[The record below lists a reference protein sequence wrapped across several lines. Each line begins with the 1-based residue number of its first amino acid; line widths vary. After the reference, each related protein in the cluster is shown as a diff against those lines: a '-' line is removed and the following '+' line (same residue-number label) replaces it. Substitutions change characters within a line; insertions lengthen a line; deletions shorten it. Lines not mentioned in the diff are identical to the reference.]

1 MKIRTLQ
8 CSLTMVALAACSS
21 TQSNRGTTPA
31 TNAHGATVVTAG
43 NTSVNETANSRFNHA
58 AQAMRQHDAANDGRG
73 DWTPAV
79 CTEVAGLFEQAA
91 QANNNGQF
99 PDAWLNRALVFDRC
113 SMTEQETQSL
123 NRALQASNNN
133 FCRARV
139 QLGVL
144 AYRRN
149 DITTARQAFE
159 EAIRQD
165 QSHCVEG
172 YTNLAH
178 LLRERNPTTPAE
190 WQVVIRNIRSAL
202 ALDDR
207 YLPARNELALAYLQQ
222 AGDDPNSR
230 LIFLGGLVAA
240 QAIQVGTAH
249 RAELTPYVSSYMA
262 DLYNTWGLIDI
273 RRSEIIKALEHF
285 RRAYTL
291 NPNMYEA
298 WVNYGT
304 INLSFRGYQD
314 AREAFEHALQLRA
327 DSYDAHIGLGVAL
340 RGLAAQS
347 QQESERPALLQRA
360 QQEYERAR
368 TLDGA
373 RADAY
378 YNLGVLHMNYMSGI
392 SPDLQNLDNAERQL
406 NEFLQRAQGRAPLAD
421 AVTRATR
428 YLRNIRET
436 RAALQAVG
444 AGNTVTPPAGAA
456 PAATPPAATPPA
468 GAATP
473 PAATP
478 PAATPPAGASPA
490 TTPPAAA
497 PPVAAH

>member
-1 MKIRTLQ
+1 MKTRTLQ
-8 CSLTMVALAACSS
+8 GSLLMVALAACSS
-21 TQSNRGTTPA
+21 TQNNRGTTPA
-31 TNAHGATVVTAG
+31 TNANGNTVVTAG
-43 NTSVNETANSRFNHA
+43 NTAVNETANSRFNAA
-58 AQAMRQHDAANDGRG
+58 AQAMRTHDAANDGRG
-73 DWTPAV
+73 DWNPDA
-79 CTEVAGLFEQAA
+79 CNQVAGMFEQAA

-99 PDAWLNRALVFDRC
+99 PDAWFNRALVFDRC
-113 SMTEQETQSL
+113 GMTDPETQAL
-123 NRALQASNNN
+123 NRALQAANNN
-133 FCRARV
+133 YCRARV

-149 DITTARQAFE
+149 DVAAAQQAYE

-165 QSHCVEG
+165 QTHCVEG

-178 LLRERNPTTPAE
+178 LLRERNPSSATD
-190 WQVVIRNIRSAL
+190 WQPVIRNIRSAL

-230 LIFLGGLVAA
+230 LIFLAGLVAA
-240 QAIQVGTAH
+240 QAIQVGSAQQ
-249 RAELTPYVSSYMA
+249 AELTPNVRSFMA

-273 RRSEIIKALEHF
+273 RRNEIIKALEHF

-291 NPNMYEA
+291 NPSMYEA

-314 AREAFEHALQLRA
+314 ARDAFEHALQLR
-327 DSYDAHIGLGVAL
+327 DNSYDAHIGLGVAL

-360 QQEYERAR
+360 QAEYERAR
-368 TLDGA
+368 TIDAA

-392 SPDLQNLDNAERQL
+392 SPDMQNLDNAERYL
-406 NEFLQRAQGRAPLAD
+406 NEFMQHAQGRAQHAD

-428 YLRNIRET
+428 YIRNIRET
-436 RAALQAVG
+436 RTALQAVG
-444 AGNTVTPPAGAA
+444 GGTTTTPTPA
-456 PAATPPAATPPA
+456 P
-468 GAATP
+468 ATP

-478 PAATPPAGASPA
+478 PAASPTTNPAPGPA
-490 TTPPAAA
+490 TMPPAA
-497 PPVAAH
+497 PAAGG